1 MKKSVKLERKPQTIA
16 TNSPL
21 RRPIRSDKLPKPI
34 APANSPAMKIEV
46 EIEFAENIFGS
57 H

>member
-1 MKKSVKLERKPQTIA
+1 MKKSIKLERKPQTIA